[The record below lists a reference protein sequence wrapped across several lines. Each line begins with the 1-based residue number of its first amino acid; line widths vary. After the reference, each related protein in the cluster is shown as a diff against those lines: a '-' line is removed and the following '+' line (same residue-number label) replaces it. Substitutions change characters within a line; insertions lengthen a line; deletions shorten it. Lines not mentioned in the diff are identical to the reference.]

1 MSANP
6 PMPVTPAMQAHPAH
20 NPTASDASS
29 TSRPW
34 LAALAGKF
42 IVFEGAD
49 GCGKSTQLSRF
60 AKLCADAGL
69 SVCQLREPG
78 GTDVGER
85 VRTIL
90 LDKNSAGM
98 TVRCEML
105 LFMASRAQLVEQ
117 RIAPA
122 LARGDLVLTDRFTAS
137 TYAYQGA
144 GGGVPDADIASV
156 ASVSCGTITPDLT
169 LVFDLCEEAAA
180 RRTGVAAASKA
191 QSGGSLFADRM
202 EERDRDFFAKVRKG
216 YLDLARR
223 EPSRHTIIDAS
234 GTPEQVWSLALTT
247 LEARFAKPS

>member
-1 MSANP
+1 
-6 PMPVTPAMQAHPAH
+6 MPSTPSHPAH
-20 NPTASDASS
+20 NPTTPSAS
-29 TSRPW
+29 TPPPW

-49 GCGKSTQLSRF
+49 GSGKSTQLTRF
-60 AKLCADAGL
+60 AKLCSDAGL
-69 SVCQLREPG
+69 SVCQVREPG

-85 VRTIL
+85 IRTIL

-98 TVRCEML
+98 TVLCEML

-122 LARGDLVLTDRFTAS
+122 LARGDIVLTDRFTAS
-137 TYAYQGA
+137 TYAYQGS
-144 GGGVPDADIASV
+144 GGGVPDAAIASV
-156 ASVSCGTITPDLT
+156 ARVACGTISPDLT
-169 LVFDLCEEAAA
+169 LVFDLCEDAAA
-180 RRTGVAAASKA
+180 RRTGVAANSKA

-223 EPSRHTIIDAS
+223 EPDHHAIIDAS
-234 GTPEQVWSLALTT
+234 GTPDQVWSLTLTT
-247 LEARFAKPS
+247 LEARLTKAS